1 MLGNIE
7 GTSKEVATKH
17 TTIVLNGKRYD
28 ARTGKLL
35 SAHESVTIDNKTVV
49 KPVGQQGVSMDGV
62 NKKPMRL
69 QPIRQQVTAKTVH
82 AKTTKSQ
89 TLMRTAVKKPASLQ
103 TKKAPKPTVQRRSTT
118 RHSIDPK
125 KVTRSQAIPK
135 STLVSRFGAPI
146 TAAIKPKTEVLPVKP
161 APEHEPA
168 FPFAQ
173 QIEQIEQAVSPAI
186 EQFQNIINDA
196 TSHTQ
201 QQIKKL
207 TRRQKLSKKLNIS
220 TRTLNLAAASLS
232 AVLLIGFIAYQNVP
246 NLSMQVATARSG
258 VQGSLPNYQPAGFGM
273 KGPIQYQQGQIVINF
288 KSHTDNRAFQVTQN
302 ASQWN
307 SDTLLENYVANDG
320 RSYQTVQQN
329 GKTIYI
335 YDDNATW
342 VDGGVWY
349 RIEGESALNSDQLLR
364 LASSL

>member
-28 ARTGKLL
+28 ARTGQLL
-35 SAHESVTIDNKTVV
+35 PATESVTVGKKTIV
-49 KPVGQQGVSMDGV
+49 KPVAQQGVSMDGV

-69 QPIRQQVTAKTVH
+69 QPTRQQVTARTVH
-82 AKTTKSQ
+82 AKTEKSQ
-89 TLMRTAVKKPASLQ
+89 TLMRTAVKKPVAIQ
-103 TKKAPKPTVQRRSTT
+103 PKTPAKPTVQRRTSA
-118 RHSIDPK
+118 RNIVDPK
-125 KVTRSQAIPK
+125 KVSHSQSVPK
-135 STLVSRFGAPI
+135 SSLVSRFGAPLV
-146 TAAIKPKTEVLPVKP
+146 TAIKPKTEVLPVKP

-173 QIEQIEQAVSPAI
+173 QIEQAVSPAI
-186 EQFQNIINDA
+186 EQFQNIISEA

-220 TRTLNLAAASLS
+220 TKTLNLAAASLS

-258 VQGSLPNYQPAGFGM
+258 VQGSLPGYQPSGYGM
-273 KGPIQYQQGQIVINF
+273 NGPIQYNQGQIVINF
-288 KSHTDNRAFQVTQN
+288 KSRTDNRAFQVTQST
-302 ASQWN
+302 SQWN
-307 SDTLLENYVANDG
+307 SDTLVENYVATNG